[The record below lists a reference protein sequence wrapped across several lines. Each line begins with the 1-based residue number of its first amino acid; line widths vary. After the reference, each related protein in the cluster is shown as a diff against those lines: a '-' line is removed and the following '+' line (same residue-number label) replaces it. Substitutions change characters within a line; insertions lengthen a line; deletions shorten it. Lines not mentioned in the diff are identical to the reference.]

1 MSVVVAVVG
10 GTSLLSWLFS
20 FFTTPV
26 RPVNECPEDA
36 TAVIQRALD
45 SGAAEVVLSHEGSP
59 WRVGP
64 VFVRSNTHLVLEAGT
79 ELVAKS
85 NAFQGVRERLLTVS
99 QAENVTISGGVGS
112 AIRMRREDYR
122 KPPYTPSEWRHAIYV
137 SNSTNV
143 VVEGLDIVDSGG
155 DGLCAGGKTKGLTVR
170 DCDCNRNHR
179 QGISICTAEDVLIER
194 CRLRNTRGTAPQAG
208 IDFEPNQD
216 GDCIVNC
223 VMRDCEIEN
232 NHGQAIEVNL
242 TRLNGRSRPVSLTV
256 ENCRTVGG
264 ASSFRI
270 RCGKRA
276 SDFVKGFVRFRNCS
290 FKAPRDRVFWLGDCP
305 GSDFTV
311 SFDACMV
318 TDVPKGP
325 NLVWFESG
333 VLDQPPPDGF
343 DFGRMMVKDAVDE
356 PWFFYR
362 NPGVAPAATRFAGEF
377 VFESLGGRPQ
387 TVTMDNA
394 WAAANL
400 PPVNGGKPLPA
411 RLSLPKN
418 PTAHELDGDGSLAPI
433 VFGGR
438 ALGIPVL
445 FHVPQPG
452 DVRFTVRRIGAKGA
466 LPKKSYALYWLDAD
480 GRRHG
485 VKKIAVTGD
494 SQEIVYRMPR
504 RGYCLFETP
513 WRGGRFVL
521 EKANAEPAFDV
532 RRGALSFAPEKGRT
546 MELGFDRTP
555 GEALLFVDTPQ
566 ANPCA
571 VEVADAA
578 GRFVLS
584 QTVSGR
590 TLLSLPEGTGRWCVR
605 VTGKKSPPSV
615 HLDLYGTTPLFYIP
629 VSRR

>member
-1 MSVVVAVVG
+1 MKQLALWCAVIANIG
-10 GTSLLSWLFS
+10 ALRAGTVPL
-20 FFTTPV
+20 
-26 RPVNECPEDA
+26 RPVNGNPEDA
-36 TAVIQRALD
+36 TAVVQAALD
-45 SGAAEVVLSHEGSP
+45 AGGDIVLSREGSP
-59 WRVGP
+59 WTVGP
-64 VFVRSNTHLVLEAGT
+64 LFVRSNTHLVLEPGV

-85 NAFQGVRERLLTVS
+85 NAFQDVWDRLVS
-99 QAENVTISGGVGS
+99 VVQVENVTISGGAGS
-112 AIRMRREDYR
+112 VFRMRREDYV
-122 KPPYTPSEWRHAIYV
+122 KAPYAASEHRHAIGVYD
-137 SNSTNV
+137 STNV
-143 VVEGLDIVDSGG
+143 VVEGLALVDSGG
-155 DGLCAGGKTKGLTVR
+155 DGLCASGRTKGLTVR
-170 DCDCNRNHR
+170 DCDSNRNHR

-208 IDFEPNQD
+208 IDFEPND
-216 GDCIVNC
+216 VVDCIANC
-223 VMRDCEIEN
+223 VMRDCDIEN
-232 NHGQAIEVNL
+232 NYGQAIEVNL
-242 TRLNGRSRPVSLTV
+242 TRLRGRSRPVSLTI

-264 ASSFRI
+264 ATSFRV
-270 RCGKRA
+270 RCGARA

-305 GSDFTV
+305 GADFTV
-311 SFDACMV
+311 SFDACTV
-318 TDVPKGP
+318 ADVPKGP

-343 DFGRMMVKDAVDE
+343 DFGRMTVKGSVDE

-362 NPGVAPAATRFAGEF
+362 NPGVAPAATHFAGEF
-377 VFESLGGRPQ
+377 VFESLGGCPR

-411 RLSLPKN
+411 RLSLPKK
-418 PTAHELDGDGSLAPI
+418 PTAHEFDGDRALAPI

-445 FHVPQPG
+445 FYVPQPG

-521 EKANAEPAFDV
+521 EKANVEPAFDV
-532 RRGALSFAPEKGRT
+532 RKGALSFAPEKDRT
-546 MELGFDRTP
+546 MELGFDRTS
-555 GEALLFVDTPQ
+555 GEALLLVDTPQ

-571 VEVADAA
+571 VEVVDAA
-578 GRFVLS
+578 GRSVLS

-590 TLLSLPEGTGRWCVR
+590 TLLSLPEGTGRWRVR
-605 VTGKKSPPSV
+605 VTGKKSLPSAQ
-615 HLDLYGTTPLFYIP
+615 LDLYGTTPLFYVP
-629 VSRR
+629 FLR